1 MNDTFRIALRAMV
14 VAAMTLLASSTVTA
28 QNTPTGPR
36 VHGNVYGG
44 GNLATVGGSVTV
56 NMKAGTVEKD
66 VYGGGALANTN
77 INNATNYGTENETV
91 SSTSTNTTTVN
102 LTGGTIMG
110 DAYGGGLGRIEVTAV
125 AGEKYTQEEID
136 AAQEGDPAYG
146 KTTDEWKV
154 EPVEGVEGVEAT
166 VYGDINVN
174 LGSNGGATA
183 TAFNISTYDGTNI
196 VKSGRV
202 FGCNNLN
209 GSPHGDVTV
218 TVYKTVKGSHDKTPA
233 GADGK
238 APKTVSSATSYRVA
252 AVYGGGNLANY
263 EPTATGKKSH
273 VIIYG
278 CSDTSIEYV
287 YGGGNAAA
295 VPETDVDIYEA
306 YEIGT
311 VFGGGNG
318 KDQYTLDG
326 GTTWKDNAGANVNGN
341 ATTMLYGGLIH
352 EAFGGSNER
361 GKITGNVAINTDPQG
376 TCTLDVG
383 TIYGAGKNADI
394 DGDLIVTLGCMPEN
408 KKTDAVYGGAEN
420 ANVKGNVELTITSGK
435 FGKVFGGNNQSGA
448 IFGSITLNIME
459 SGCSPIEI
467 DELYLGGNQAAYSVY
482 GYYKAIRYEN
492 GGNYYLDAS
501 HKTPLYVDGSNLY
514 LDENKE
520 KRLYPQNETVG
531 TETITYLYLDE
542 ECTKPFYMPRTS
554 ASDSNA
560 AVFFGIPSTDDDHT
574 KPNTT
579 TKQYADPVLNIVS
592 ATKIGKVFGGGL
604 GSGAALYGNPTVNI
618 NQAYPLEYDS
628 YSEGVTTYKKKNET
642 FGAIGGGYGEGTNH
656 VDGGVFG
663 GGNEAAVY
671 GNTTLNIGTKT
682 TVDWKV
688 LVLDNDKKPI
698 LDDNGKFRTQTLTGA
713 DYNTVIG
720 ANIAGNV
727 YGGGNLADVTG
738 STEVNICAK
747 EVTSGTTTS
756 WQSVTPGTAG
766 VIIAGNVY
774 GGGKGVARES
784 GARAFFC
791 EEAMVGEN
799 DTNSAENN
807 DDPAY
812 ADYGT
817 HVRIGNGTI
826 GNGTTGGNVYG
837 GGEIGRVEFHTEV
850 VIGLGEGT
858 GETTKSPVI
867 NGSVFGAGKGN
878 ETHGYAALVRG
889 NSTVTVQGNAEVES
903 NVYGGGEMSTVG
915 RYWVKGINNID
926 SEGNP
931 VDGAPEAPSDL
942 PVGMPYKQQS
952 GGICRVIVKGSAQIG
967 PDAGASANAGHVFG
981 AGKGVEPSFKSG
993 TTERMV
999 KNDDGGSLVKFEDKT
1014 DETTGKVVKTAEELY
1029 LEFLQTLALVTNS
1042 NVTIDGSANVKGSV
1056 YGGSESGFVQHDTKV
1071 EIKGGTV
1078 NGDAFGG
1085 GLGLDSFAEA
1095 GKVKGNT
1102 DLTVSGGAVQGNV
1115 YGGGSLGD
1123 VGIIDKTEKKDGKL
1137 TYNYHW
1143 KKADGTTDNDTEI
1156 NKKTDL
1162 NTNTGIC
1169 TVTISGGTIGI
1180 SGTVSS
1186 EHGNV
1191 FGAGKGTG
1199 ITWWCE
1205 KAIAYATNVTITAGT
1220 VNGNVYGGGQVGRV
1234 EDDGKVTIGTPNET
1248 GESKPAITGDVFG
1261 AGAGLHTHGYS
1272 ALLRG
1277 NAEVTV
1283 QGTAQIGG
1291 SVYGGGETAS
1301 VGRFTVVGGLPK
1313 HPDSGGYC
1321 TVNIKDNAKIGS
1333 SGTGHNVYGACK
1345 GVDPT
1350 KINASERKSMQLYSN
1365 RPKDANGNYK
1375 AENDGWVYYRD
1386 ENNNKDER
1394 FVWVNYTEAE
1404 YPAFLR
1410 TLALTSHPH
1419 VTIAEDASVYGSVYG
1434 GGEMGLTLGSVDVDI
1449 TGGTIEQD
1457 VYGGGA
1463 LADTNAG
1470 NWDADS
1476 YTEVTGLTAGQ
1487 SSVIGLYERS
1497 GAGTDTSPYTYTV
1510 TTDETAV
1517 NGKTYCSKGK
1527 WADASLM
1534 TAKYTTSVDLTGGII
1549 KGDAYGGGLGDLA
1562 ERGTDHSNIE
1572 AVVYGDVSV
1581 TLGTLPTST
1590 GNTTTPGTA
1599 TAFHV
1604 ATIPDDEGNPVV
1616 SSGRVFGCN
1625 NLNGSPKGSVL
1636 VTVNKT
1642 VAENIS
1648 RTAEDPNNTGRPP
1661 MGDDSPAN
1669 RSYEVAAVYG
1679 GGNLSDYEPYSEE
1692 GETEKRMPRV
1702 RFTTCDISVKEVY
1715 GGGNAAKV
1723 PATDVL
1729 IQGAYEIENVF
1740 GGGNGADKYT
1750 LDGGLTWKTNNG
1762 ADVGTESNPGDA
1774 NTLML
1779 GGYIHS
1785 AYGGSNSKG
1794 DIFGTVYI
1802 DKSSGGCDG
1811 CPVQVDKMVAA
1822 GNNADFNRDVK
1833 VVVGCQGSDKTP
1845 MRFFGADNANVNGN
1859 VEVTITSGNF
1869 GQVFA
1874 GNNIGGAIRGHII
1887 MNIEETSD
1895 CEPIRIDELY
1905 LGGNM
1910 AAYSRF
1916 GYYVKTTTSEGENA
1930 TGKGDPTTET
1940 AALENDRLV
1949 FMPRKSED
1957 DPHYPVDTYN
1967 RETNTWTVIRDK
1979 DKYPLYDQPVLNVIS
1994 CTEIKEVFGGGY
2006 GVGGDMY
2013 ANPTV
2018 NINMI
2023 PGKHAE
2029 AELGGSHKLGEIGN
2043 VYGGGNQA
2051 AVVGDATINIGTAIT
2066 VNVKSWKFDGHK
2078 TYTAEE
2084 RTVEGAY
2091 ITGNVYGGGNLANIT
2106 GNTFVNICAVKND
2119 NPSTTDVVEYSPV
2132 AINGPDFEGVNI
2144 KGNVF
2149 GGGKGKADTFTCEKA
2164 MIGEDGKGLNAD
2176 YTDGNTNVAIGNGI
2190 IDGTVYG
2197 GGEIGRVER
2206 NTTVTIGFGE
2216 GMATG
2221 TPKSAP
2227 EIKGNVYGAG
2237 AGEEEH
2243 GYAALVRGNP
2253 TVIIKGNAKIGK
2265 SVYGGGE
2272 IASVAR
2278 YKVAET
2284 VAEATEHGV
2293 GVDMPYVLDNNDY
2306 GHCVVTIGGY
2316 AEIGPDNMK
2325 MYHEEVTD
2333 GTDKPDDAGHVFG
2346 AGKGVLPK
2354 VYAAYGETN
2363 NGPRRMILAADKTTS
2378 IWEYFANE
2386 EKYFE
2391 FIRTLALA
2399 TETQVTIGG
2408 HAFVKGSVYGGSEN
2422 GLVQYDTDV
2431 TIRDHCQIGQGK
2443 EITTRYEDYTGGNL
2457 FESTVPPIKSGSGSG
2472 AVYYDLECASWDYD
2486 PSSGAPY
2493 DPNANA
2499 TGDNLDKYP
2508 SGESTEGGRRIA
2520 KDGHTFYGNVFGG
2533 GSGSVPYYDTN
2544 LGKSRYIMSAGWVKG
2559 NTNVTIS
2566 GGHILTNVYGG
2577 NEATNVD
2584 GTATVKMTDGTI
2596 GVPRTLAQIDAHP
2609 VTCYLFGAG
2618 KGDQRIFFNKDTN
2631 VKDAVVEI
2639 TGGKIYG
2646 SVFGGGE
2653 DGHVLRDVKMTIG
2666 AQTTTGEGAQATTTT
2681 SGPIIGTWGTS
2692 YVDGNVFGGG
2702 RGFGGDA
2709 YTAGNV
2715 AGSIK
2720 MEIKGGTMLGS
2731 IYGGGRLASV
2741 GYGLYKVD
2749 ESGYGLLRSDNM
2761 LDNGTETTFFTTDG
2775 LNKLGR
2781 GHIDITIS
2789 GGIIGNNLEYI
2800 VPKEGNIPSGL
2811 SSDYSSWEP
2820 TDWDTWLEHNHISKT
2835 LFDTST
2841 GRLMHTKGGNVF
2853 TGGMGRREKLD
2864 GVTPIPYDASDPA
2877 TINWHKLGNAK
2888 TTKVTISGTAWIKSN
2903 VYGGGELGA
2912 VRSYYE
2918 GELSNPT
2925 KTEGGNTEVIING
2938 GTIGSMIGPNITG
2951 GTKDVSSTSGDGR
2964 YTFGSVYGGGY
2975 GTEKDLTDPYTRDM
2989 ETFAALILDG
2999 TKVTM
3004 NGGTVLGSVFGGGE
3018 LACVGGSSTVEI
3030 KGGTVGVNEVRSSD
3044 GYVLFGGSSMGNVYG
3059 GGSGSLNAV
3068 NAGLVRN
3075 NTTVNV
3081 SGSSK
3086 IYHNIYGG
3094 GAYGS
3099 VGWFT
3104 FNDGVPTA
3112 CSEGT
3117 GTANVTVSGG
3127 QIGINGYENGMVF
3140 GSSRGDV
3147 AKPVGNPAT
3156 DPNDKLAWVR
3166 ETHVVIGEAVET
3178 SGTGATGDVSE
3189 PKIMGTVYG
3198 SGENGHV
3205 FTDTQIDVLSGT
3217 IGIVSGSDIKV
3228 TNEDNTTTTYSG
3240 AAYPNRGNVY
3250 GGGCGTDMYDSNG
3263 DGTIDTFNPSAGIV
3277 LGNAT
3282 VNINGGTVVR
3292 NVYGAGAMGSVG
3304 KTVTTTANNVTTM
3317 TISGGTTNINVSG
3330 GTIGVD
3336 GTNGDGNVF
3345 GAARG
3350 NENATINE
3358 FALVKKETSVSVTG
3372 GTIKGNVYGGGELGC
3387 VGTFTV
3393 SQDMRTFDWQ
3403 DTNGANNT
3411 TANSANKNTGVCNVT
3426 VDGSSAVINGH
3437 VYGAGRG
3444 KDDTFWCEKGI
3455 AYSTNVNIK
3464 NGTVGHN
3471 VYGGGEV
3478 GRVETNT
3485 QVKIGNGIGTAGGT
3499 FAPTITGSVFG
3510 GGAGVETHGYSAL
3523 VRGNTT
3529 VSVEGNAKVKQ
3540 SVYGGGQIASVGR
3553 YALDSQKMPSIL
3565 QGGGYCYVTVQG
3577 HATIGE
3583 DVFGAGKGV
3592 TPHFNNFDEDLS
3604 KQSRRMSLKDG
3615 WEQLVGDARFDWD
3628 YLTSESD
3635 YSTYLET
3642 LALATHPE
3650 VTIDGNATV
3659 SGSVFGGGELGLT
3672 KGSVIVN
3679 IHGGTIAKDVYGGG
3693 SLANTNT
3700 TNSVDNNGDG
3710 VADETVDPTTTVNLK
3725 GGTINRNV
3733 YGGGLGRLAKEAQ
3746 GTEGEEGYQSAVS
3759 AVEAKVYGEVLVNL
3773 NKPTTTTTGEGEGA
3787 TTTTTYGDCEV
3798 KGTIFGCNNLNGSPQ
3813 KDVTVHVYKTVK
3825 KNNSG
3830 VIGKPNKDTGTYE
3843 LTAVYGGGNLAA
3855 YYPDDATTR
3864 GIAQTNVIIDG
3875 CDLTSIKQ
3883 VYGGGNAASVPATH
3897 VVVNGT
3903 YEIEEVFGG
3912 GNGLDKISKNGTLI
3926 TNPGANVGFK
3936 DYWDY
3941 ENEKDLVDYDT
3952 KEERLTNQKFLSDYV
3967 YGSGKA
3973 SVDIYGGLVH
3983 RVFGGSNTRGNV
3995 REAAVTM
4002 LQDMEGCDFKI
4013 DEAYGG
4019 GKSAP
4024 MDAEAKLLMACIP
4037 GLSVAYGG
4045 AQDADV
4051 QGGVTMTITN
4061 GTFDRVFGGNNIS
4074 GTINGPI
4081 VVNIEETGCRPIVIG
4096 QLYGGGNQAAYTALD
4111 DGEGP
4116 TLNVHSFTSIGEI
4129 YGGGYGETAVVK
4141 GDTHVNIDV
4150 TEGKWA
4156 SKETTQD
4163 EIKEI
4168 KFSEFKRTSNG
4179 GFELDGDG
4187 NRIEETKT
4195 ITVTIPGHKKDAIGA
4210 IGNVFGGGNAAKVD
4224 GNTNV
4229 NIGTKEDVYM
4239 AYPVESGTSLTGYFT
4254 RSGEGTESSPYTY
4267 SEATGTA
4274 VDGTTYYKKFPI
4286 KGADIRGN
4294 VYGGG
4299 NNAEVTGN
4307 TNVVIGKEAQ

>member
-1 MNDTFRIALRAMV
+1 MKQN
-14 VAAMTLLASSTVTA
+14 MTHLMSRYIVRRTAITARMAFTGLILLLAGSTATA
-28 QNTPTGPR
+28 QGPT

-44 GNLATVGGSVTV
+44 GNLANVGGSVTV
-56 NMKAGTVEKD
+56 NMTAGTVDND

-77 INNATNYGTENETV
+77 TSNTPSATTY
-91 SSTSTNTTTVN
+91 TTTVN
-102 LTGGTIMG
+102 LEGGTIEG
-110 DAYGGGLGRIEVTAV
+110 NAYGGGLGRKAKAAVDGQPAQGTEGDEGYVPAVPAQAAVTAV
-125 AGEKYTQEEID
+125 EALVYGNVTLKLN
-136 AAQEGDPAYG
+136 EGVDPAVKGCVVKG
-146 KTTDEWKV
+146 K
-154 EPVEGVEGVEAT
+154 
-166 VYGDINVN
+166 
-174 LGSNGGATA
+174 L
-183 TAFNISTYDGTNI
+183 
-196 VKSGRV
+196 
-202 FGCNNLN
+202 FGCNNVN
-209 GSPHGDVTV
+209 GTPKGNVEVH
-218 TVYKTVKGSHDKTPA
+218 VYATQ
-233 GADGK
+233 
-238 APKTVSSATSYRVA
+238 SATTDKIQTKARNKTASPVTGAYDVV
-252 AVYGGGNLANY
+252 AVYGGGNEAAY
-263 EPTATGKKSH
+263 VPTTAYHPTNAPTGSKTQ
-273 VIIYG
+273 VIIEG
-278 CSDTSIEYV
+278 CDYTSIETV

-295 VPETDVDIYEA
+295 VPESNVQVLGA
-306 YEIGT
+306 YEIGY
-311 VFGGGNG
+311 VYGGGNG
-318 KDQYTLDG
+318 KDNLSDGTANPGADIGQYNDNGTLVTY
-326 GTTWKDNAGANVNGN
+326 GTGIPSTTLTAG
-341 ATTMLYGGLIH
+341 YIH
-352 EAFGGSNER
+352 EAYGGSNQKGVIKGSINLVTNPIES
-361 GKITGNVAINTDPQG
+361 GATGYCCDLALEKV
-376 TCTLDVG
+376 V
-383 TIYGAGKNADI
+383 GAGKYADI
-394 DGDLIVTLGCMPEN
+394 DGDVILVMGCMPES
-408 KKTDAVYGGAEN
+408 KTAEIFGGADE
-420 ANVKGNVELTITSGK
+420 ANVKGNVELTITSGT
-435 FGKVFGGNNQSGA
+435 FGKVFGGNNLGGA
-448 IFGSITLNIME
+448 ILGHIILNIE
-459 SGCSPIEI
+459 ETGCHPIKI
-467 DELYLGGNQAAYSVY
+467 DELYLGGNQAAYSIY
-482 GYYKAIRYEN
+482 GYYDSGTTNAVGKPV
-492 GGNYYLDAS
+492 YL
-501 HKTPLYVDGSNLY
+501 
-514 LDENKE
+514 
-520 KRLYPQNETVG
+520 
-531 TETITYLYLDE
+531 
-542 ECTKPFYMPRTS
+542 PRT
-554 ASDSNA
+554 AAMHAITDSNDPNYKEP
-560 AVFFGIPSTDDDHT
+560 VENPSNGDGKHPFPYD
-574 KPNTT
+574 
-579 TKQYADPVLNIVS
+579 QPVLNVIS
-592 ATKIGKVFGGGL
+592 CTYIGKVFGGGL
-604 GSGAALYGNPTVNI
+604 GVPATMYANPTVNI
-618 NQAYPLEYDS
+618 NMVKGDH
-628 YSEGVTTYKKKNET
+628 GDT
-642 FGAIGGGYGEGTNH
+642 
-656 VDGGVFG
+656 
-663 GGNEAAVY
+663 AVPAMMTEL
-671 GNTTLNIGTKT
+671 G
-682 TVDWKV
+682 
-688 LVLDNDKKPI
+688 LDN
-698 LDDNGKFRTQTLTGA
+698 TE
-713 DYNTVIG
+713 NTEHLGI
-720 ANIAGNV
+720 IRNV
-727 YGGGNLADVTG
+727 YGGGNAADVVGDPT
-738 STEVNICAK
+738 VNIGTAAT
-747 EVTSGTTTS
+747 VDLVSTSTTGNTVLGAYITGNVFGGGMGKDDTFTCEKAMIGKDGDGETNPDGGTT
-756 WQSVTPGTAG
+756 VN
-766 VIIAGNVY
+766 IY
-774 GGGKGVARES
+774 
-784 GARAFFC
+784 
-791 EEAMVGEN
+791 
-799 DTNSAENN
+799 
-807 DDPAY
+807 
-812 ADYGT
+812 
-817 HVRIGNGTI
+817 NGTVL
-826 GNGTTGGNVYG
+826 GNVYG
-837 GGEIGRVEFHTEV
+837 GGEIGRVEKNTKV
-850 VIGLGEGT
+850 TIGT
-858 GETTKSPVI
+858 GDGVASGETPTSAPKI
-867 NGSVFGAGKGN
+867 KGNVFGGGMGN

-889 NSTVTVQGNAEVES
+889 NSTVTVQGNAEVKS

-931 VDGAPEAPSDL
+931 VDGAPEAPYDL

-952 GGICRVIVKGSAQIG
+952 GGICSVTVKGSAQIG

-981 AGKGVEPSFKSG
+981 SGKGVEPSFRPG

-999 KNDDGGSLVKFEDKT
+999 NDANGGSLVKFEDKT
-1014 DETTGKVVKTAEELY
+1014 DETTGEVVKTAEELY
-1029 LEFLQTLALVTNS
+1029 LEFLQTLALITNS
-1042 NVTIDGSANVKGSV
+1042 NVTIDGSATVKGSV

-1143 KKADGTTDNDTEI
+1143 KKADGTTANDTEI

-1350 KINASERKSMQLYSN
+1350 TISASERKSMQLYSN
-1365 RPKDANGNYK
+1365 RPKYANGNYK

-1434 GGEMGLTLGSVDVDI
+1434 GGEMGLTLGNVDVDI

-1510 TTDETAV
+1510 TTDETAA

-1534 TAKYTTSVDLTGGII
+1534 TAKYTTSVDLTGGTI

-1562 ERGTDHSNIE
+1562 GRGTGHSDIE
-1572 AVVYGDVSV
+1572 AIVYGDVSV

-1590 GNTTTPGTA
+1590 GNTTNPGTA

-1604 ATIPDDEGNPVV
+1604 ATINDDEGNPVV

-1642 VAENIS
+1642 VVGNNS
-1648 RTAEDPNNTGRPP
+1648 RTPEDQNNTGRPP
-1661 MGDDSPAN
+1661 MGDASPAN

-1692 GETEKRMPRV
+1692 GETEKKMPRV
-1702 RFTTCDISVKEVY
+1702 RLTTCDISVKDVY

-1750 LDGGLTWKTNNG
+1750 LDGGSTWKTNNG

-1774 NTLML
+1774 NTLIL

-2051 AVVGDATINIGTAIT
+2051 TVVGDATINIGTANT
-2066 VNVKSWKFDGHK
+2066 VYVKSWKFDGHK
-2078 TYTAEE
+2078 TYTAED

-2119 NPSTTDVVEYSPV
+2119 NPSTSDVVEYSPV

-2176 YTDGNTNVAIGNGI
+2176 YTDGNTNVVIGNGI

-2197 GGEIGRVER
+2197 GGEIGRVEMD
-2206 NTTVTIGFGE
+2206 TKVTIGLGE
-2216 GMATG
+2216 EAQPGGTAT
-2221 TPKSAP
+2221 SAP
-2227 EIKGNVYGAG
+2227 VIKGDVFGAG
-2237 AGEEEH
+2237 KGKETH

-2253 TVIIKGNAKIGK
+2253 TVTIQADAKVLH

-2278 YKVAET
+2278 YEVVNGVPVALAGVEGNYRGYCT
-2284 VAEATEHGV
+2284 VN
-2293 GVDMPYVLDNNDY
+2293 VLGN
-2306 GHCVVTIGGY
+2306 
-2316 AEIGPDNMK
+2316 AEIGPERNMV
-2325 MYHEEVTD
+2325 MHHVDAQGNTVNGSD
-2333 GTDKPDDAGHVFG
+2333 GFPLLPDDAGHVFA

-2354 VYAAYGETN
+2354 IYSYADNANRPKRMMAYNESTFN
-2363 NGPRRMILAADKTTS
+2363 SSNQTY
-2378 IWEYFANE
+2378 WEYSDDSHKNVWQYFKNE
-2386 EKYFE
+2386 TEYFE
-2391 FIRTLALA
+2391 FIQTLALA
-2399 TETQVTIGG
+2399 TQTEVTIKGN
-2408 HAFVKGSVYGGSEN
+2408 AFVKGSVYGGSEN
-2422 GLVQYDTDV
+2422 GLVQYDTHV
-2431 TIRDHCQIGQGK
+2431 TIDGNCQIGCGK
-2443 EITTRYEDYTGGNL
+2443 NTTERHPAAVWEDGY
-2457 FESTVPPIKSGSGSG
+2457 TVPNGT
-2472 AVYYDLECASWDYD
+2472 DLECAHWEYD
-2486 PSSGAPY
+2486 KSSGAPY
-2493 DPNANA
+2493 DPNA
-2499 TGDNLDKYP
+2499 KY
-2508 SGESTEGGRRIA
+2508 SKAEEGKVKYYYDEDCKKYAEGGSIVG

-2533 GSGSVPYYDTN
+2533 GSGSVPYFDTQ
-2544 LGKSRYIMSAGWVKG
+2544 KKESRYIMSAGWVKG
-2559 NTNVTIS
+2559 NTNVTIK

-2584 GTATVKMTDGTI
+2584 GTAKVTMTGGTI

-2639 TGGKIYG
+2639 TGGIIYG

-2775 LNKLGR
+2775 PNKLGR

-2789 GGIIGNNLEYI
+2789 GGTIGNNLEYI

-2811 SSDYSSWEP
+2811 SSDYSSWEAK
-2820 TDWDTWLEHNHISKT
+2820 DWVTWLEHNHISKT

-2864 GVTPIPYDASDPA
+2864 GVTPIPYDASNPA

-3018 LACVGGSSTVEI
+3018 LACVGGNSTVEI

-3059 GGSGSLNAV
+3059 GGSGSLKAV

-3166 ETHVVIGEAVET
+3166 KTHVVIGEAVET
-3178 SGTGATGDVSE
+3178 SGTGATGGTSE

-3228 TNEDNTTTTYSG
+3228 TNGDNTTTTYSG

-3263 DGTIDTFNPSAGIV
+3263 DGTDDTFNPLAGIV

-3304 KTVTTTANNVTTM
+3304 KTVTTTANNVTTT
-3317 TISGGTTNINVSG
+3317 TISGGTTKINVSD

-3350 NENATINE
+3350 NENATINK

-3403 DTNGANNT
+3403 DTDGTTNT
-3411 TANSANKNTGVCNVT
+3411 TTNSANKNTGVCNVT

-3464 NGTVGHN
+3464 NGTVDQN

-3478 GRVETNT
+3478 GRVETDT
-3485 QVKIGNGIGTAGGT
+3485 QVKIGSGIGTAGGT
-3499 FAPTITGSVFG
+3499 ITPTIMGSVFG
-3510 GGAGVETHGYSAL
+3510 GGAGEETHGYSAL

-3529 VSVEGNAKVKQ
+3529 VSVEGNAKVEQ

-3565 QGGGYCYVTVQG
+3565 QGGGYCYVTVLG

-3592 TPHFNNFDEDLS
+3592 TPHFNNSDDNLS
-3604 KQSRRMSLKDG
+3604 KRSRRMSLKDG
-3615 WEQLVGDARFDWD
+3615 WEQLVGDDRFDWD

-3659 SGSVFGGGELGLT
+3659 NGSVFGGGELGLT

-3679 IHGGTIAKDVYGGG
+3679 IHGGTIAEDVYGGG

-3700 TNSVDNNGDG
+3700 TNSVDTNGDG
-3710 VADETVDPTTTVNLK
+3710 VADQTVDPTTTVNLK

-3733 YGGGLGRLAKEAQ
+3733 YGGGLGRLAKDAVAATPAQ
-3746 GTEGEEGYQSAVS
+3746 GTVGEDGYEPAVEAQPAVS
-3759 AVEAKVYGEVLVNL
+3759 PVEAKVCGEVLVKL
-3773 NKPTTTTTGEGEGA
+3773 NEPTTTTTGEGEGA
-3787 TTTTTYGDCEV
+3787 TTTTYGDCEV

-3825 KNNSG
+3825 KDNSS
-3830 VIGKPNKDTGTYE
+3830 VIAKPTKDSGTYE

-3855 YYPDDATTR
+3855 YYPDDPTTR
-3864 GIAQTNVIIDG
+3864 GIATTNVIIDG
-3875 CDLTSIKQ
+3875 CELTSIKQ

-3941 ENEKDLVDYDT
+3941 TNEKDLADFDT
-3952 KEERLTNQKFLSDYV
+3952 KDKRLTNTTFLANYV

-3995 REAAVTM
+3995 RETAVTM
-4002 LQDMEGCDFKI
+4002 LQDMEGCEFVI

-4156 SKETTQD
+4156 SNETTED
-4163 EIKEI
+4163 VIKEI
-4168 KFSEFKRTSNG
+4168 KFSEFKRTSDG
-4179 GFELDGDG
+4179 GFEVDGNG

-4229 NIGTKEDVYM
+4229 NIGTRAKVYM
-4239 AYPVESGTSLTGYFT
+4239 AYSVASGTDLTNSDFYT

-4274 VDGTTYYKKFPI
+4274 VDGTTYYKKFTI

-4299 NNAEVTGN
+4299 NNAAVTGN